1 MESIVIST
9 ILCNILVGCVCVMIL
24 VWATLAVETII
35 NDFKCAKQE
44 EADEK
49 RKQEADAR
57 DLEYHIKRMKALKE
71 NIG

>member
-1 MESIVIST
+1 MENIVIST

-24 VWATLAVETII
+24 AWATVAVETII
-35 NDFKCAKQE
+35 NDFKRAKRE

-57 DLEYHIKRMKALKE
+57 DLEYHIKRMEGLK
-71 NIG
+71 